1 MFPTPHGF
9 VRFRALCCLVMIAGA
24 GGSSIFGQATAIAP
38 LTSQPVQA
46 APAADSHPVGAAAA
60 APVAAPVQSAVPSSA
75 SSAVSTSGGEAGV
88 GAPGGSGLGA
98 ASGDYVLKAGDT
110 VEMVIFHEPDLS
122 IRSRLGK
129 DGMVQLPLLGEI
141 KLQGL
146 TIRAATALLRNKYN
160 ADYIV
165 DPQIYLNIAAFNS
178 RKFNIIGQVQRPGT
192 YEFSGGEDLGLLEAI
207 AMAGGFTRIAD
218 RGHIIV
224 KRKEGD
230 SFRTLKV
237 NAKKIAGDG
246 KDKFPIEPGDV
257 INVGESWY

>member
-1 MFPTPHGF
+1 M
-9 VRFRALCCLVMIAGA
+9 AGA
-24 GGSSIFGQATAIAP
+24 GGTSVHGQATAIAP
-38 LTSQPVQA
+38 LSSQPVQA
-46 APAADSHPVGAAAA
+46 TPAAESHPVGAAAS
-60 APVAAPVQSAVPSSA
+60 APVAAQVAAPVPAAPSADTGGGA
-75 SSAVSTSGGEAGV
+75 SG
-88 GAPGGSGLGA
+88 GLGA

-110 VEMVIFHEPDLS
+110 VEMVIFHESDLS

-141 KLQGL
+141 KLEGL
-146 TIRAATALLRNKYN
+146 TIRAATALLREKYN

-165 DPQIYLNIAAFNS
+165 EPQIYLNIAAFNS

>member
-1 MFPTPHGF
+1 MSLSLPRFLAFCFF
-9 VRFRALCCLVMIAGA
+9 VTITGA
-24 GGSSIFGQATAIAP
+24 GVSVFAQATAVAP
-38 LTSQPVQA
+38 LNSQPVQA
-46 APAADSHPVGAAAA
+46 APTANAQPAGATAAS
-60 APVAAPVQSAVPSSA
+60 PVAAPVQSAAPSPGGG
-75 SSAVSTSGGEAGV
+75 AVSSSGGDAGG
-88 GAPGGSGLGA
+88 GAPGGLGA

-110 VEMVIFHEPDLS
+110 IEMVIFHEADLS
-122 IRSRLGK
+122 IRSRIGR

-146 TIRAATALLRNKYN
+146 TIRAATAFLRERYN
-160 ADYIV
+160 SDYIV
-165 DPQIYLNIAAFNS
+165 EPQIYLNIAAFNS

>member
-1 MFPTPHGF
+1 MFSRMFPTPHGF

-60 APVAAPVQSAVPSSA
+60 APVAAQVAAPVSAAPSSD
-75 SSAVSTSGGEAGV
+75 SGG
-88 GAPGGSGLGA
+88 GAPGSPGGSGLGA

>member
-1 MFPTPHGF
+1 MFSKMSLTLP
-9 VRFRALCCLVMIAGA
+9 RFHALCCFVMMAGV
-24 GGSSIFGQATAIAP
+24 GGASVFGQAAAITS

-60 APVAAPVQSAVPSSA
+60 APVAAQVAAPVSAAPSSD
-75 SSAVSTSGGEAGV
+75 SGG
-88 GAPGGSGLGA
+88 GAPGSPGGLGA

-146 TIRAATALLRNKYN
+146 TIRAATSLLRNKYN

-165 DPQIYLNIAAFNS
+165 EPQIYLNIAAFNS

>member
-1 MFPTPHGF
+1 
-9 VRFRALCCLVMIAGA
+9 MIAGV
-24 GGSSIFGQATAIAP
+24 GGASVFGQATAIAP

-46 APAADSHPVGAAAA
+46 APAADAHPVGAAAA
-60 APVAAPVQSAVPSSA
+60 APVAAPVQSAVPSTGSG
-75 SSAVSTSGGEAGV
+75 AVSSSSGETGA
-88 GAPGGSGLGA
+88 GAPSGLGA

-141 KLQGL
+141 RLQGL
-146 TIRAATALLRNKYN
+146 TIRAATELLRNKYN

-192 YEFSGGEDLGLLEAI
+192 YEFSGGDDLGLLEAI

>member
-1 MFPTPHGF
+1 MSISLH
-9 VRFRALCCLVMIAGA
+9 RFLGLCCFVIISGA
-24 GGSSIFGQATAIAP
+24 GESPIFGQATP
-38 LTSQPVQA
+38 VSPVSSQPVQA
-46 APAADSHPVGAAAA
+46 APTADAHPIGAAAA
-60 APVAAPVQSAVPSSA
+60 APVAAPVQSAIPSSI
-75 SSAVSTSGGEAGV
+75 SSSGGEAGV
-88 GAPGGSGLGA
+88 GAAGGLGA
-98 ASGDYVLKAGDT
+98 ASGDYILKAGDT

-141 KLQGL
+141 KLAGL
-146 TIRAATALLRNKYN
+146 TIRSATALLREKYN

-165 DPQIYLNIAAFNS
+165 EPQIYLNIAAFNS

-224 KRKEGD
+224 KRKDGD

>member
-60 APVAAPVQSAVPSSA
+60 APVAAQVAAPVSAAPSSD
-75 SSAVSTSGGEAGV
+75 SGG
-88 GAPGGSGLGA
+88 GAPGSPGGSGLGA

>member
-1 MFPTPHGF
+1 MSLSLSRYLPFFCFIT
-9 VRFRALCCLVMIAGA
+9 IIGA
-24 GGSSIFGQATAIAP
+24 GGASLFGQATAIEP
-38 LTSQPVQA
+38 MNSQPVQA
-46 APAADSHPVGAAAA
+46 APPVEGHPVGAAAA
-60 APVAAPVQSAVPSSA
+60 SPAVAAPVQSAPPSSGSGA
-75 SSAVSTSGGEAGV
+75 VSSSAADAGT
-88 GAPGGSGLGA
+88 GAPSGLGA
-98 ASGDYVLKAGDT
+98 ASGDYILKAGDT
-110 VEMVIFHEPDLS
+110 IEMVIFHEPDLS
-122 IRSRLGK
+122 IRSRIGR

-141 KLQGL
+141 RLEGL
-146 TIRAATALLRNKYN
+146 TIRAATALLRSKYN

-165 DPQIYLNIAAFNS
+165 EPQIYLNIVTFNS

-192 YEFSGGEDLGLLEAI
+192 YEFSGGDDLGLLEAI

-230 SFRTLKV
+230 SFRTLRV

-257 INVGESWY
+257 INVGESWF